1 MFSASYCYL
10 REGKKPAEGAT
21 TSLDRELLSVDLRLG
36 RSKVLGSNFHSII
49 IRAPTALNASKPL
62 TTKASLSIHINM
74 KYRDAEEPLAA

>member
-10 REGKKPAEGAT
+10 REGKKPAEGA

-62 TTKASLSIHINM
+62 TTEASLSIYINM